1 MTDEQKQFVSD
12 NHNLIYSFLKKHGL
26 DVEENY
32 DLAAI
37 GLCKAVI
44 TYNNTKSSFS
54 NYAYKCMFNE
64 VFYEQRKKLYKSKI
78 PENIIYS
85 YNREIDGEDDEI
97 DLLYFIADKT
107 DVANDAISKIFYEN
121 RLSKLTDRDQLIIQM
136 TVNGYS
142 QKEIS
147 KKIGI
152 SQSQVSRIIRGIV
165 KKYFK

>member
-1 MTDEQKQFVSD
+1 MMEQKKAEIRNSEQKRKLAMVMRSNMDFF
-12 NHNLIYSFLKKHGL
+12 IITL
-26 DVEENY
+26 DEN
-32 DLAAI
+32 D
-37 GLCKAVI
+37 
-44 TYNNTKSSFS
+44 
-54 NYAYKCMFNE
+54 
-64 VFYEQRKKLYKSKI
+64 KI

-152 SQSQVSRIIRGIV
+152 SQAQVSRIIRGIV